1 MPNFFWISLAR
12 DSLIKYPNIK
22 CLDLSQT
29 CVYNINNLIQ
39 LTKLY
44 KKNDS
49 ITFNDSV
56 IDVNY
61 ENLENSYKGRHAQH
75 HTDLNEIWTVDS

>member
-1 MPNFFWISLAR
+1 MPNFIWILLAR
-12 DSLIKYPNIK
+12 DSLIKHPNIK

-29 CVYNINNLIQ
+29 CVYNINNLIE

-44 KKNDS
+44 PKNDS

-61 ENLENSYKGRHAQH
+61 EDLGNS
-75 HTDLNEIWTVDS
+75 